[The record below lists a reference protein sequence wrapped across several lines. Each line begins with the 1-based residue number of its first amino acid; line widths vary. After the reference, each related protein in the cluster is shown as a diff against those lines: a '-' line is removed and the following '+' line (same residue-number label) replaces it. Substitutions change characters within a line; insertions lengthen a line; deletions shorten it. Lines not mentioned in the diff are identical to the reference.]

1 MRTAGQAEGSY
12 EGNHQVSEP
21 ARPGPLSGLLV
32 ADFSRVL
39 AGPYCTMLLADLG
52 ADVIKVESPGGDDT
66 RSWVPPVT
74 EDGVSTY
81 FLAINRNKRSVALD
95 LKDDGDLALARK
107 LANRADVLVQN
118 FKPGGLARFGLDF
131 EAVSAA
137 NPSIIYASISG
148 FGSGA
153 GNLPGYDLMV
163 QAMSGLMSLTGDPAG
178 PPYRAGISAFDVMAG
193 LHTTIAILAAL
204 NHRNAT
210 GEGQHLDASLMAS
223 AMSGMVNQTS
233 AYAAGGVVPFRMGNS
248 HPSLFPYEP
257 LPTGDGDL
265 IVTAGNDAQFRKLC
279 DLLGAPDL
287 PEDPRFEHNPGRTA
301 NRDILRPLLAEKL
314 ATKSAAEWFDLLI
327 AAGVPC
333 GPINTVDKGIAFAEK
348 IGLEPVVTAGT
359 GARSRPTMRHPVTF
373 SKTPASYPLAP
384 PELDEQGE
392 EIRAWLSSP
401 EEATPRTPRG
411 APGQA

>member
-1 MRTAGQAEGSY
+1 
-12 EGNHQVSEP
+12 
-21 ARPGPLSGLLV
+21 
-32 ADFSRVL
+32 
-39 AGPYCTMLLADLG
+39 
-52 ADVIKVESPGGDDT
+52 
-66 RSWVPPVT
+66 
-74 EDGVSTY
+74 
-81 FLAINRNKRSVALD
+81 
-95 LKDDGDLALARK
+95 
-107 LANRADVLVQN
+107 
-118 FKPGGLARFGLDF
+118 
-131 EAVSAA
+131 
-137 NPSIIYASISG
+137 
-148 FGSGA
+148 
-153 GNLPGYDLMV
+153 MV
-163 QAMSGLMSLTGDPAG
+163 QAMSGLMSLTGDPEG

-193 LHTTIAILAAL
+193 LHTTIGILAAL

-279 DLLGAPDL
+279 DVIGAPEL

-314 ATKSAAEWFDLLI
+314 AAKSAAEWFDELI
-327 AAGVPC
+327 AVGVPC

-348 IGLEPVVTAGT
+348 IGLEPIVTAGT
-359 GARSRPTMRHPVTF
+359 GANSRPTMRHPITF

-384 PELDEQGE
+384 PALDEQGE
-392 EIRAWLSSP
+392 EIRAWLAQSNST
-401 EEATPRTPRG
+401 E
-411 APGQA
+411 

>member
-1 MRTAGQAEGSY
+1 MSTTTPPRS
-12 EGNHQVSEP
+12 
-21 ARPGPLSGLLV
+21 GPLSGLLV

-66 RSWVPPVT
+66 RAWMPPVT

-95 LKDDGDLALARK
+95 LKDAGELAMAKTLAR
-107 LANRADVLVQN
+107 RADVFVQN
-118 FKPGGLARFGLDF
+118 FKPGGLARFGLDY
-131 EAVSAA
+131 ESVRAD
-137 NPSIIYASISG
+137 NPSVIYASISG
-148 FGSGA
+148 FGTA
-153 GNLPGYDLMV
+153 GGKDLPGYDLMV
-163 QAMSGLMSLTGDPAG
+163 QAMSGLMSLTGDPDG
-178 PPYRAGISAFDVMAG
+178 PPYRAGISMFDVIAG

-233 AYAAGGVVPFRMGNS
+233 AFAAGGVVPYRMGNS

-265 IVTAGNDAQFRKLC
+265 IVTAGNDTQFRKLC
-279 DLLGAPDL
+279 EIIGAPELAD
-287 PEDPRFEHNPGRTA
+287 DPRFSTNPGRTA
-301 NRDILRPLLAEKL
+301 NREELRPLLAEKL
-314 ATKSAAEWFDLLI
+314 AIRSASEWFDLLI

-333 GPINTVDKGIAFAEK
+333 GPINTVDAGVAFAEK
-348 IGLEPVVTAGT
+348 IGLEPVITAGS
-359 GARSRPTMRHPVTF
+359 GDRSRPGIRHPVLF
-373 SKTPASYPLAP
+373 SVTPASYRLAP
-384 PELDEQGE
+384 PELDEHGDD
-392 EIRAWLSSP
+392 IRAWLAEESS
-401 EEATPRTPRG
+401 
-411 APGQA
+411 